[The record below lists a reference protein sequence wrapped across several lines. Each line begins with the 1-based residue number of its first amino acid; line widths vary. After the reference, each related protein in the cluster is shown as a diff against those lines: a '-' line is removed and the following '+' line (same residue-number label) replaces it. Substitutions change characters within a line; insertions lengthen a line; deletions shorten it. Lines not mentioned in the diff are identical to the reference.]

1 MNELMNKY
9 KKELLIFIIFILIGI
24 LTRIFLSF
32 TMIIIFSLFFSFLV
46 YNIISSIFRIKATI
60 TKIVLMFCFIIDLM
74 LLLTGRLNEK
84 YLLIYIG
91 TCAIILIAL
100 SKTEGINGLKR
111 GGILFVIYTVV
122 KLIYLMFLIN

>member
-122 KLIYLMFLIN
+122 KLIYLIFLIN

>member
-32 TMIIIFSLFFSFLV
+32 TMITIFSLFFSFLV
-46 YNIISSIFRIKATI
+46 YNITSSIFRIKATI

>member
-60 TKIVLMFCFIIDLM
+60 TKIVLMFCFVIDLM

>member
-60 TKIVLMFCFIIDLM
+60 TKIVLMFCFVIDLM

-111 GGILFVIYTVV
+111 GGILFVIYTVI